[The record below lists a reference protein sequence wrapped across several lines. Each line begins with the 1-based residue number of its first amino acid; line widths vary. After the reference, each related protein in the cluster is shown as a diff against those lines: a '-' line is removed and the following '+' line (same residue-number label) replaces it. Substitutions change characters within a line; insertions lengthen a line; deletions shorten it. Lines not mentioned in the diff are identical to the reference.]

1 MAMVVAVVVLAQPR
15 SHRQQWRSA
24 EARGRKMDEIRER
37 ESCASE
43 SERERERERER
54 RGGGGESQ
62 VERREKTIKKQNTHA
77 TVPV

>member
-37 ESCASE
+37 ESCAP
-43 SERERERERER
+43 ERERERERE
-54 RGGGGESQ
+54 GGGGESQ
-62 VERREKTIKKQNTHA
+62 VERREKKLLKN
-77 TVPV
+77 

>member
-43 SERERERERER
+43 RERER
-54 RGGGGESQ
+54 RGGGGGESQ
-62 VERREKTIKKQNTHA
+62 VERREKKLLKN
-77 TVPV
+77 

>member
-1 MAMVVAVVVLAQPR
+1 MAMAVAVVVLAQPR

-43 SERERERERER
+43 RERER
-54 RGGGGESQ
+54 RGGG
-62 VERREKTIKKQNTHA
+62 R
-77 TVPV
+77 